1 MSQEGST
8 STGSNIVVAGL
19 FVQIVFFDLFFITE
33 MRFALYEK
41 AYSVLPEL
49 GNLWKFSSSAILIT
63 GLTIL
68 TMSILR
74 FSEFIQGSEGHT
86 VTHKYFLCVCDII
99 ITSLCHFFP

>member
-41 AYSVLPEL
+41 ASLLCSTGTRESVEIFEL
-49 GNLWKFSSSAILIT
+49 SNFNYRIDNIDY
-63 GLTIL
+63 
-68 TMSILR
+68 
-74 FSEFIQGSEGHT
+74 
-86 VTHKYFLCVCDII
+86 V
-99 ITSLCHFFP
+99 HFKVF